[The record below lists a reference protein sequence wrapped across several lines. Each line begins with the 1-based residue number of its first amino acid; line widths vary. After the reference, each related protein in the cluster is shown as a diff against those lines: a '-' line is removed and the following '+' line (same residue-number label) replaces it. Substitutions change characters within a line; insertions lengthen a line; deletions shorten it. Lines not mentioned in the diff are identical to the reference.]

1 MGGFRWVDLV
11 VGGLD
16 YGWVLMDGSAVGGWV
31 GGGSGWVCGML
42 LLGIVFF
49 VCFFIYLKD
58 REFFNLFYWVMS

>member
-31 GGGSGWVCGML
+31 GGGSGWVYGMRWV
-42 LLGIVFF
+42 GGTVVGCVFRF
-49 VCFFIYLKD
+49 CFC
-58 REFFNLFYWVMS
+58 FYFSVLVVVI